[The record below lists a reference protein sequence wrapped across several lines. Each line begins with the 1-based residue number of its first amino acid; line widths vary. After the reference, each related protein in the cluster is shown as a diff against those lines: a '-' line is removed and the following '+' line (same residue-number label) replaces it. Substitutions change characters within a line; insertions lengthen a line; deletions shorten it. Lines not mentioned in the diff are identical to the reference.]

1 MRRRSYDVLH
11 SRPESSQSGGRV
23 SIRGGGT
30 RVSVVV
36 HSVSLHLVKHH
47 N

>member
-1 MRRRSYDVLH
+1 MRKRSYDVLH
-11 SRPESSQSGGRV
+11 SRPESSQSGGHV